1 MTFID
6 VPALL
11 LPLPSGSP
19 SGSPAG
25 SLGGPE
31 LEYSPRY
38 LEAARALEGS
48 PEVQYGETHIA
59 AVEPD
64 WKRVKAVTL
73 ELLAGSRD
81 LRLAVW
87 LTRALVALHGV
98 AAVAD
103 GLALIE
109 GLLTRCWDELH
120 PQLDA
125 DDEFDP
131 TARINILLS
140 LDDKAAF
147 VRDLRWAPLMV
158 SERHGRVRMHDI
170 EHAADERDASGANG
184 ANGPNSASGPS
195 GVSGPTLEAAAI
207 DAAFA
212 DASLDDVSA
221 LDDAIARAVV
231 SLAQIDAR
239 MFERIGARRWG
250 SLSALEQVLQRARR
264 AVSAQLAR
272 HPASIERTAA
282 AAEAVAPHDV
292 EASGG
297 SGRIAGRDDVVRTLE
312 RLCAYYAA
320 AEPSS
325 PVPILL
331 QRARRLVGM
340 DFAALVADM
349 TPAGVDEVKHWAG
362 SRES

>member
-6 VPALL
+6 VPTLL
-11 LPLPSGSP
+11 QPLDLASP
-19 SGSPAG
+19 C
-25 SLGGPE
+25 GPE

-48 PEVQYGETHIA
+48 PEVQYGDTHIA

-64 WKRVKAVTL
+64 WKRVKAIAL
-73 ELLAGSRD
+73 ELLADSHD
-81 LRLAVW
+81 LRLSVW

-98 AAVAD
+98 SAIAE

-109 GLLTRCWDELH
+109 GLLTQYWDAFH

-131 TARINILLS
+131 TARINVLLS

-147 VRDLRWAPLMV
+147 VRDLRWATLLV
-158 SERHGRVRMHDI
+158 SERHGRVRITDI
-170 EHAADERDASGANG
+170 ECAAGERDASSMALE
-184 ANGPNSASGPS
+184 PS
-195 GVSGPTLEAAAI
+195 AI

-212 DASLDDVSA
+212 DAAFEDVCA
-221 LDDAIARAVV
+221 LDDALARAVS
-231 SLAQIDAR
+231 SLQNIDAR
-239 MFERIGARRWG
+239 LNERVGQGCWV
-250 SLSALEQVLQRARR
+250 SLPALEQVLLRAHRS
-264 AVSAQLAR
+264 VSAQRAR
-272 HPASIERTAA
+272 HPAATERATGFLESVEPGAVDMP
-282 AAEAVAPHDV
+282 VAP
-292 EASGG
+292 E
-297 SGRIAGRDDVVRTLE
+297 RIAGRDEVVLTLD

-331 QRARRLVGM
+331 RRARRLVGM
-340 DFAALVADM
+340 GFADLVADL
-349 TPAGVDEVKHWAG
+349 TPAGVSEAKHWAG
-362 SRES
+362 PSES